1 MAEVLTTLN
10 TAKYSEYETRLA
22 SKRRR
27 LAELSENDLVR
38 INTQLCQWILG
49 AISGDA
55 TVQSTALAELEE
67 IYDDT
72 ITPPTSLIAASVT
85 SLNSRRG
92 RSVAIVAGSNA
103 ITFSSALPAATYS
116 LTIRT
121 FTSNGG
127 QIQYSID
134 PTTLTVNGFTL
145 VSASNGFLDYIA
157 LYN

>member
-10 TAKYSEYETRLA
+10 TAKYSEYETRIA
-22 SKRRR
+22 TKRRR
-27 LAELSENDLVR
+27 LIELSEDDMVR
-38 INTQLCQWILG
+38 INHQIVQWLLG
-49 AISGDA
+49 AVSGDA
-55 TVQSTALAELEE
+55 IIQSAALAELEE
-67 IYDDT
+67 IYDET

-127 QIQYSID
+127 MIQYSVD
-134 PTTLTVNGFTL
+134 PTSLTVNGFTL